1 MNAISQITSASS
13 TLATRAMIVSLR
25 ISQWSGRRLD
35 REVTKEVNDQHGA
48 ASDAGRYNKLL
59 LPKEA
64 LEDIE
69 RIVSETRND
78 FLKRTL
84 PWMQDGSRIMAADA
98 YLSHM
103 AWLRSQSAKFD
114 AAVDK
119 FIAQYPGYVAA
130 AAARLNGMFKAADYP
145 EAGELRAKFAME
157 CKVLPVP
164 TSDDFRVAISDAQAE
179 RIRSDIEQLVGE
191 ATRAAVR
198 NIFERIAELAERMV
212 DRLNAYKPA
221 TKPGERSEG
230 IFRDSLVENVR
241 DLISVLPA
249 LDITGDPRLADL
261 AERMK
266 VLAEHDASV
275 LREDEGKRRDV
286 ANEAQAILDQI
297 GDFLA

>member
-98 YLSHM
+98 YLNHM
-103 AWLRSQSAKFD
+103 SWIRSQAAKFD

-119 FIAQYPGYVAA
+119 FIAAYPGYVAA

-145 EAGELRAKFAME
+145 EAEELRAKFAME

-179 RIRSDIEQLVGE
+179 RIRSDIEQQVGE

-212 DRLNAYKPA
+212 DRLGAYKPA
-221 TKPGERSEG
+221 AKKGERSEG
-230 IFRDSLVENVR
+230 VFRDSLVENVR
-241 DLISVLPA
+241 DLIAVLPA
-249 LDITGDPRLADL
+249 LDITGDPRLAEL
-261 AERMK
+261 SGRLK

-286 ANEAQAILDQI
+286 AAEAQSILDQI

>member
-1 MNAISQITSASS
+1 MNAFSQIQSASS

-64 LEDIE
+64 LEEIE
-69 RIVSETRND
+69 RIVSETRNE

-114 AAVDK
+114 AAVDS
-119 FIAQYPGYVAA
+119 FITRYPGYVAA
-130 AAARLNGMFKAADYP
+130 AASRLNGMFKAADYP
-145 EAGELRAKFAME
+145 EAEELRAKFAMD

-179 RIRSDIEQLVGE
+179 RIRADIEQQVGE

-212 DRLNAYKPA
+212 DRLGAYKPA
-221 TKPGERSEG
+221 SKKGERSEG

-241 DLISVLPA
+241 DMLAVLPA
-249 LDITGDPRLADL
+249 LDITGDPRIAEL

-266 VLAEHDASV
+266 VLCEHDASV